1 MSYNTI
7 HQCANDEAFQAR
19 LMACAA
25 QEGHENP
32 EYAMSVLLRWPVSS
46 LTDVEEAY
54 EYAVNSDNPNPGGDD
69 TVITDAQILSAVQ
82 YILNPPPPDPPP
94 APPEINIDLPAL
106 EDE

>member
-7 HQCANDEAFQAR
+7 HQCANDEAFQNR
-19 LMACAA
+19 LVACAA
-25 QEGHENP
+25 QEGEESP
-32 EYAMSVLLRWPVSS
+32 EYSMSVKLRWPVSS
-46 LTDVEEAY
+46 LTDIEEAY

-94 APPEINIDLPAL
+94 APPELEIDLP
-106 EDE
+106 EPEE

>member
-19 LMACAA
+19 LMAAAA
-25 QEGHENP
+25 QEGQENP

-46 LTDVEEAY
+46 LSDIEDAY

-82 YILNPPPPDPPP
+82 YILNPPPPDPGPE
-94 APPEINIDLPAL
+94 PPELNIDLPAL
-106 EDE
+106 ESE